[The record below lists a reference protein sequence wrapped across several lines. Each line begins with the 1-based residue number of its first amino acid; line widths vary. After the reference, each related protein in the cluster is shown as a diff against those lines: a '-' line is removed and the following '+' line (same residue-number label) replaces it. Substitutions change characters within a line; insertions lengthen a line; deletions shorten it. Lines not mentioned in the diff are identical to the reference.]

1 MEILTTLKSEAY
13 ELLDSGDGEKLER
26 FGNVVL
32 SRPENQAIWSKTLS
46 KEDWDKADAVFSHGE
61 KATRWEI
68 LKKVPDSWEVDFGG
82 LKFSV
87 ELLPSKHL
95 GVFPEQAQN
104 WKWLEKKIL
113 SSNRKV
119 SVLNLFGYTGGASMA
134 CSRAGAE
141 VTHVDASKFAM
152 DLANKNFEL
161 SGLKDRPVKYIL
173 DDVRKFVER
182 EIKRGK
188 KYDIILMDPPVYG
201 KGAKKEVWKIE
212 KDLMPLLLRVLEIL
226 SPEPIT
232 VLLNGYASIY
242 SYISYEN
249 ILKDV
254 TSKLGGQVVAGK
266 LTIKESSS
274 GKLLP
279 CGIFARWEK

>member
-95 GVFPEQAQN
+95 GVFPEQVQN
-104 WKWLEKKIL
+104 WEWLENKIL

>member
-182 EIKRGK
+182 EIMRGK
-188 KYDIILMDPPVYG
+188 KYDLILMAPPVYG
-201 KGAKKEVWKIE
+201 KGAKKEAWQIA

>member
-1 MEILTTLKSEAY
+1 
-13 ELLDSGDGEKLER
+13 
-26 FGNVVL
+26 
-32 SRPENQAIWSKTLS
+32 
-46 KEDWDKADAVFSHGE
+46 
-61 KATRWEI
+61 
-68 LKKVPDSWEVDFGG
+68 
-82 LKFSV
+82 
-87 ELLPSKHL
+87 
-95 GVFPEQAQN
+95 
-104 WKWLEKKIL
+104 
-113 SSNRKV
+113 
-119 SVLNLFGYTGGASMA
+119 MA